1 MFNPSLPDPYYNID
15 RVIIETSVQYL
26 SNELLTRYC
35 SDKAANKTHANG
47 SVYDF
52 FTDGGYYTANP
63 YYTVQQ
69 LEAMK
74 LWDKLG
80 AKAANLNY
88 CK

>member
-1 MFNPSLPDPYYNID
+1 VVESEFTPRITQCYS
-15 RVIIETSVQYL
+15 
-26 SNELLTRYC
+26 
-35 SDKAANKTHANG
+35 AN
-47 SVYDF
+47 S
-52 FTDGGYYTANP
+52 